1 MVSAKDQHRINA
13 GIEKHYLDDAIRDK
27 INMTQEAHALQSRG
41 LGVRAQFDM
50 NEAHNA
56 ESWIPRRK
64 RMLAREERLSR

>member
-1 MVSAKDQHRINA
+1 MASRKNQHRINA

-41 LGVRAQFDM
+41 LGVRAQFDL

-64 RMLAREERLSR
+64 RMLAREERLAK